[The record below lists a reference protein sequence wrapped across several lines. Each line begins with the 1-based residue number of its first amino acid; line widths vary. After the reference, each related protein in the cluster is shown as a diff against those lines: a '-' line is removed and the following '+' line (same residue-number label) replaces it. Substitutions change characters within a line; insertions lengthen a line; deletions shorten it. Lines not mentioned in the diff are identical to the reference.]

1 MSPMNIRYDFD
12 SGDQHREYAIQVDRK
27 SLECIKPDDS
37 SVADWAALNFHQCPN
52 CPLDVKAVP
61 HCPVA
66 ENLAPLI
73 SLIGDLN
80 SYDNVRVSVTFDD
93 REMTIESTMQRAVSS
108 LLGLIMAT
116 SPCPF
121 TTLFRPMARFHQPLS
136 NDLETIFRAS
146 ATYLIAQYFRVKDG
160 FEFDA
165 ELEGLKKI
173 YQNIQVVNKA
183 LASRL
188 RAACEQDAAVNAVI
202 LLDLLAKE
210 IPYSIDDALDDIR
223 FMFEPYL
230 EQPNTPSK

>member
-1 MSPMNIRYDFD
+1 MSPLNICYGFD
-12 SGDQHREYAIQVDRK
+12 SGDQIREYAIQLDRQ

-37 SVADWAALNFHQCPN
+37 SGPDWAALDFHQCPN
-52 CPLDVKAVP
+52 CPLDVATV
-61 HCPVA
+61 HRCPVA

-73 SLIGDLN
+73 SLIDDLN
-80 SYDNVRVSVTFDD
+80 SFDNVRVSVTFDD

-116 SPCPF
+116 SACPF

-160 FEFDA
+160 FDFDA
-165 ELEGLKKI
+165 ELEGLKKV

-183 LASRL
+183 LATRL

-202 LLDLLAKE
+202 LLDLFAKE
-210 IPYSIDDALDDIR
+210 IPYSIDDALEDIR

-230 EQPNTPSK
+230 EQTNAPSE